1 MIGYG
6 IWGSEKAAGTRHI
19 HQEIFLPQYFPPLQM
34 HGKAISYQSQAGEG
48 PAAVLLLFS
57 CLPVMIDFFICC

>member
-19 HQEIFLPQYFPPLQM
+19 HQEIFFPNMYPFQTHEKGIL
-34 HGKAISYQSQAGEG
+34 YQSQAGEG
-48 PAAVLLLFS
+48 PVRHS
-57 CLPVMIDFFICC
+57 CFFRIYQG

>member
-19 HQEIFLPQYFPPLQM
+19 HQEIFFPNMYPFQTHEKGIL
-34 HGKAISYQSQAGEG
+34 YQSQAGEG
-48 PAAVLLLFS
+48 PATVLLLFS
-57 CLPVMIDFFICC
+57 CLPGMMDFFI

>member
-19 HQEIFLPQYFPPLQM
+19 HQEISLPQYVPLSDSRKRNFILKSSRRRAD
-34 HGKAISYQSQAGEG
+34 GWSPAFSYL
-48 PAAVLLLFS
+48 PA
-57 CLPVMIDFFICC
+57 MMDFFN

>member
-19 HQEIFLPQYFPPLQM
+19 HQEIFLPQYVPLFFQP
-34 HGKAISYQSQAGEG
+34 HGKGILYQSQAGEW

-57 CLPVMIDFFICC
+57 YLPAMMDFFI